1 VRKMK
6 ILNLSSYDDARSFW
20 MELCWT
26 YKNGELAL
34 DWTANKLIWDHF
46 YKNRDFQLNI
56 IVGIQDGSCIGIFPL
71 LFGDHDMNGISYW
84 SFNDDFIIS
93 KEYFCPPEEIHR
105 FREHLPPHICD
116 DLSCFY
122 APEKTHHFYR
132 TVRGLVDMKSSQE
145 EYFQS
150 LRKKYRHD
158 MRRTWKMNA
167 DVEVFADNR
176 YHADKINSLLECY
189 LDYWR
194 QKNGAVSEEYV
205 RYSRDKILT
214 DLLLMRRAEKLG
226 KLIALYF
233 YLEGELVAANF
244 SIRREQDRVDDYLC
258 LRSSQGHLLSRGLG
272 IFAILKNMECC
283 RQLGIKYYDLSLCMN
298 DYKRKFVNMETFF
311 YVMAFDGIPIEDG
324 VSQLV

>member
-1 VRKMK
+1 MEILSFNSYEDVRP
-6 ILNLSSYDDARSFW
+6 FW
-20 MELCWT
+20 MELSQT

-46 YKNRDFQLNI
+46 YKNRKFRLNI
-56 IVGIQDGSCIGIFPL
+56 IVGIQDGCCIGIFPL
-71 LFGDHDMNGISYW
+71 LFGDHDMNRNFYW

-93 KEYFCPPEEIHR
+93 KEYYCPPEDVHR
-105 FREHLPPHICD
+105 FLEHLPPHLSD

-122 APEKTHHFYR
+122 APEQTNYFYR
-132 TVRGLVDMKSSQE
+132 SARGLVDMKPSQE

-150 LRKKYRHD
+150 LKKKYRHD
-158 MRRTWKMNA
+158 MRRTWKLNA
-167 DVEVFADNR
+167 DVEVMADNR
-176 YHADKINSLLECY
+176 VHDDKIVALLENY

-194 QKNGAVSEEYV
+194 QKNGTVSEEYV

-214 DLLLMRRAEKLG
+214 DLLLMCRAEKLG

-233 YLEGELVAANF
+233 YLGGELVAANF

-258 LRSSQGHLLSRGLG
+258 LRNSQDHLSPRGLG
-272 IFAILKNMECC
+272 IFAILKNMEHC
-283 RQLGIKYYDLSLCMN
+283 RQMGLKYYDLSSCMN

-311 YVMAFDGIPIEDG
+311 YVMAFEAMAIQDG
-324 VSQLV
+324 VSQVA